1 MTQNNFSRLKASL
14 QWFWISLCPPKYFP
28 HKRGFYRV
36 LMETIGVGVSSLY
49 LVGNFCLQPH
59 WRGTFR
65 RKKIADQT
73 EHFCCIIGPPSPP
86 SLPPP
91 FPPPQIAST
100 IQVTYEHDVRSSNT
114 NKICLIFTIIFRWTN
129 QKKLFQSE
137 IDKFLADFSQKIL
150 TFIEF
155 GLFSG
160 KILTFNQNCF
170 WDC

>member
-1 MTQNNFSRLKASL
+1 MSNKIFPAQKRFLPCFNGDNRRGSL
-14 QWFWISLCPPKYFP
+14 QFIFSGKFLLTTPLTRNIQEEKNSRPDWTFLLYYRTSL
-28 HKRGFYRV
+28 
-36 LMETIGVGVSSLY
+36 
-49 LVGNFCLQPH
+49 
-59 WRGTFR
+59 
-65 RKKIADQT
+65 
-73 EHFCCIIGPPSPP
+73 PP

-155 GLFSG
+155 VLFSG

-170 WDC
+170 SDC